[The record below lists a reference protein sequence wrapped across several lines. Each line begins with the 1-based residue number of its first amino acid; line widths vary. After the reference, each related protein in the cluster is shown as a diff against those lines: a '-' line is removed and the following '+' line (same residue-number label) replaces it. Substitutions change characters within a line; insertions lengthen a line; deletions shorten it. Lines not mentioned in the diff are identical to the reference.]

1 MENKDMTGV
10 LFVVEDVASDKHPN
24 LTGHL
29 LVKGEKYYI
38 SAWSNT
44 AQKTGKMYMKLTLQ
58 NPFKKD
64 NMDATPV
71 PEHTKG
77 DLPF

>member
-10 LFVVEDVASDKHPN
+10 LFVVEDKQSDKHPN
-24 LTGHL
+24 LTGNVL
-29 LVKGEKYYI
+29 IKGEKYYI

-44 AQKTGKMYMKLTLQ
+44 AKSGKKYISLKLNEEQKKQEPKT
-58 NPFKKD
+58 D
-64 NMDATPV
+64 NN
-71 PEHTKG
+71 

>member
-10 LFVVEDVASDKHPN
+10 LFVVEEPASDKHPN
-24 LTGHL
+24 LTGNVL
-29 LVKGEKYYI
+29 IKGEKYYI

-44 AQKTGKMYMKLTLQ
+44 AKSGKKYISLKLNEEQKKQEPKT
-58 NPFKKD
+58 D
-64 NMDATPV
+64 D
-71 PEHTKG
+71 

>member
-38 SAWSNT
+38 SAWTNT
-44 AQKTGKMYMKLTLQ
+44 AKSGKKYISLKLNEEQKKQQPKT
-58 NPFKKD
+58 D
-64 NMDATPV
+64 NN
-71 PEHTKG
+71 

>member
-24 LTGHL
+24 LTGNVL
-29 LVKGEKYYI
+29 IKGEKYYI

-44 AQKTGKMYMKLTLQ
+44 AQKTGKKYINLKLNEEQ
-58 NPFKKD
+58 KKQEPKTD
-64 NMDATPV
+64 N
-71 PEHTKG
+71 

>member
-10 LFVVEDVASDKHPN
+10 LFMVEEPASNKHPN
-24 LTGHL
+24 LTGNL
-29 LVKGEKYYI
+29 LIKGEKYYI

-44 AQKTGKMYMKLTLQ
+44 AKSGKKYISLKLNEEQKKQEPKT
-58 NPFKKD
+58 D
-64 NMDATPV
+64 NS
-71 PEHTKG
+71 

>member
-24 LTGHL
+24 LTGNVL
-29 LVKGEKYYI
+29 IKGEKYYI

-44 AQKTGKMYMKLTLQ
+44 AQKTGKKYINLKLNEEQ
-58 NPFKKD
+58 KKQEPKTD
-64 NMDATPV
+64 S
-71 PEHTKG
+71 

>member
-10 LFVVEDVASDKHPN
+10 LFVVEDVASDKQPN

-44 AQKTGKMYMKLTLQ
+44 AQKTGKKYINLKLNEEQ
-58 NPFKKD
+58 KKQEPKTD
-64 NMDATPV
+64 N
-71 PEHTKG
+71 

>member
-10 LFVVEDVASDKHPN
+10 LFMVDERKSDKHPN
-24 LTGHL
+24 LTGNL
-29 LVKGEKYYI
+29 LIKGEKYYI

-44 AQKTGKMYMKLTLQ
+44 AKSGKKYISLKLNEEQKKQEPKT
-58 NPFKKD
+58 D
-64 NMDATPV
+64 S
-71 PEHTKG
+71 